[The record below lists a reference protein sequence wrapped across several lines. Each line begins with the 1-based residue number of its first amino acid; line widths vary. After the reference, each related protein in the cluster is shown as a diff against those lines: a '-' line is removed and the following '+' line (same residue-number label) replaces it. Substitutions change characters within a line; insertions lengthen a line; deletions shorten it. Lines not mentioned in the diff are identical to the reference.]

1 MAKLKQK
8 FKLEEKLNKEKK
20 STFEFCNKEFKTI
33 KEDILC
39 SQDDLHKSMQD
50 NSVGFVIF
58 YVVTILFVA
67 LLFQL
72 STKDFSKKDNK
83 NK

>member
-1 MAKLKQK
+1 MVKLNQK
-8 FKLEEKLNKEKK
+8 FKLEENFNKEIKN
-20 STFEFCNKEFKTI
+20 TFEFCDKKFKTI

-58 YVVTILFVA
+58 YVVAILFVA

-72 STKDFSKKDNK
+72 ATKDFSKKDNK

>member
-1 MAKLKQK
+1 MENQVK
-8 FKLEEKLNKEKK
+8 KK
-20 STFEFCNKEFKTI
+20 SENTFDFCKNDFKSL

-39 SQDDLHKSMQD
+39 SQDELHKSMEE
-50 NSVGFVIF
+50 NSVGFIVF
-58 YVVTILFVA
+58 YVVAVIFVA

-72 STKDFSKKDNK
+72 STKDFSNKGKK